1 MDMVIRLA
9 TTINAYEDVAFTS
22 KSTNM
27 GTYVYEKL
35 DAIPEEFRPRLMDEL
50 SDVGLVNCWYIAGL
64 LYKVKFQ
71 EREAGGALDISSDL
85 EDYQERLDATVEQ
98 AAASGADF
106 SLDESADDDDDYA
119 DDAGALEV
127 IDDDAPDLTKLAQK
141 NKLTKASWKLSLS
154 IGRETGTWMPEEW
167 AASGA
172 RLLLPITVEFDSE
185 PYPGEPEALV
195 GQTSFRVRPVG
206 ESSFVGVGGKVTVPV
221 RGGAWA
227 IQPPKPPQ
235 KPALLRFW
243 LEFPEEAKRN
253 DVTLP
258 PGRVFFTAPV
268 WQEIE
273 LERGAEARKE
283 ARERYEEAET
293 KSAELADQAVKANPL
308 AKIFGLRKQVLA
320 LDEKNAALRKLE
332 RVERYLGGS
341 SEGGAGPFPGL
352 AAGASLTLGTTGG
365 LVVKRTPR
373 IGVGTEYHILGK
385 FQAQAAASDG

>member
-1 MDMVIRLA
+1 MPGSLLSQMHRLQSLLWLILTLPA
-9 TTINAYEDVAFTS
+9 RSWTLARLS
-22 KSTNM
+22 Q
-27 GTYVYEKL
+27 
-35 DAIPEEFRPRLMDEL
+35 RPRPSTTRTSRRSQRPRPSTTRIFSDEVDDVECAPNDDECVVNL
-50 SDVGLVNCWYIAGL
+50 S
-64 LYKVKFQ
+64 
-71 EREAGGALDISSDL
+71 
-85 EDYQERLDATVEQ
+85 
-98 AAASGADF
+98 
-106 SLDESADDDDDYA
+106 DDDYVEG
-119 DDAGALEV
+119 AGALEV
-127 IDDDAPDLTKLAQK
+127 IDDDAPKLS
-141 NKLTKASWKLSLS
+141 KASWKLSLS
-154 IGRETGTWMPEEW
+154 IGREQGTWMPEEW

-195 GQTSFRVRPVG
+195 GRTSFRVRPVD
-206 ESSFVGVGGKVTVPV
+206 EASFVGVGGKVTVPV

-293 KSAELADQAVKANPL
+293 RSAELADEAVKANPL

-341 SEGGAGPFPGL
+341 SDGGAGPFPGL
-352 AAGASLTLGTTGG
+352 AAGATLTLGTTGG

>member
-1 MDMVIRLA
+1 M
-9 TTINAYEDVAFTS
+9 
-22 KSTNM
+22 
-27 GTYVYEKL
+27 
-35 DAIPEEFRPRLMDEL
+35 
-50 SDVGLVNCWYIAGL
+50 
-64 LYKVKFQ
+64 
-71 EREAGGALDISSDL
+71 
-85 EDYQERLDATVEQ
+85 
-98 AAASGADF
+98 
-106 SLDESADDDDDYA
+106 
-119 DDAGALEV
+119 
-127 IDDDAPDLTKLAQK
+127 
-141 NKLTKASWKLSLS
+141 
-154 IGRETGTWMPEEW
+154 
-167 AASGA
+167 
-172 RLLLPITVEFDSE
+172 
-185 PYPGEPEALV
+185 
-195 GQTSFRVRPVG
+195 RPVG

-293 KSAELADQAVKANPL
+293 KSASLADEAVKANPL

-341 SEGGAGPFPGL
+341 SDGGAGPFPGL

-385 FQAQAAASDG
+385 FQAQAAAGDG

>member
-1 MDMVIRLA
+1 MHRLQSLLWLILTSPA
-9 TTINAYEDVAFTS
+9 RSWTLARLSQRPTPSTTRTCRRS
-22 KSTNM
+22 Q
-27 GTYVYEKL
+27 
-35 DAIPEEFRPRLMDEL
+35 RPRPSTTRIFSDEVDDVECAPNDDECVANL
-50 SDVGLVNCWYIAGL
+50 SD
-64 LYKVKFQ
+64 
-71 EREAGGALDISSDL
+71 
-85 EDYQERLDATVEQ
+85 EDYVD
-98 AAASGADF
+98 G
-106 SLDESADDDDDYA
+106 
-119 DDAGALEV
+119 AGALEV

-195 GQTSFRVRPVG
+195 GQTCFRCRPVG

-293 KSAELADQAVKANPL
+293 KSASLADEAVKANPL

-320 LDEKNAALRKLE
+320 LDEKNAAMRRLE

-341 SEGGAGPFPGL
+341 RDGGAGPFPGL

>member
-1 MDMVIRLA
+1 MPRLRCVLWLWL
-9 TTINAYEDVAFTS
+9 TTVPPALSWTLAPLAQRPSTTRTS
-22 KSTNM
+22 RHSQ
-27 GTYVYEKL
+27 
-35 DAIPEEFRPRLMDEL
+35 RPRPSTTRIFSDEVDDVECAPTDDECVANL
-50 SDVGLVNCWYIAGL
+50 S
-64 LYKVKFQ
+64 
-71 EREAGGALDISSDL
+71 
-85 EDYQERLDATVEQ
+85 
-98 AAASGADF
+98 
-106 SLDESADDDDDYA
+106 DDDYA
-119 DDAGALEV
+119 DGAGALEV
-127 IDDDAPDLTKLAQK
+127 IDDDAPKLA
-141 NKLTKASWKLSLS
+141 KASWKLSLS
-154 IGRETGTWMPEEW
+154 IGREQGTWMPEEW

-172 RLLLPITVEFDSE
+172 RLLLPITVEFDSV

-293 KSAELADQAVKANPL
+293 KSAQLADEAVKANPL

-341 SEGGAGPFPGL
+341 SDGGAGPFPGL

-385 FQAQAAASDG
+385 FQAQAAASSDG

>member
-1 MDMVIRLA
+1 
-9 TTINAYEDVAFTS
+9 
-22 KSTNM
+22 
-27 GTYVYEKL
+27 
-35 DAIPEEFRPRLMDEL
+35 
-50 SDVGLVNCWYIAGL
+50 
-64 LYKVKFQ
+64 
-71 EREAGGALDISSDL
+71 
-85 EDYQERLDATVEQ
+85 
-98 AAASGADF
+98 
-106 SLDESADDDDDYA
+106 
-119 DDAGALEV
+119 
-127 IDDDAPDLTKLAQK
+127 
-141 NKLTKASWKLSLS
+141 
-154 IGRETGTWMPEEW
+154 MPEEW

-172 RLLLPITVEFDSE
+172 RLLLPITVEFDSV

-293 KSAELADQAVKANPL
+293 KSAQLADEAVKANPL

-341 SEGGAGPFPGL
+341 RDGGAGPFPGL

-385 FQAQAAASDG
+385 FQAQAAASSDG